1 MNKHS
6 KFETER
12 LNVNMPTKLM
22 KKVNDYAIS
31 NGLPKTQAIIQLLNK
46 ALEQDVALE
55 TLKKALVVIEK
66 NQVQTN
72 DDGRPSVL

>member
-1 MNKHS
+1 MNKQT

-12 LNVNMPTKLM
+12 LNVNMPKALM

-31 NGLPKTQAIIQLLNK
+31 NGLPKTQAIVQLLNK
-46 ALEQDVALE
+46 ALEQDIALE

-66 NQVQTN
+66 NQAQTIDG
-72 DDGRPSVL
+72 DDPSVL